1 MKRYTHYVFYNRTTR
16 EMQEFT
22 NWSKRKIRKR
32 LEKAGKPRDWEDI
45 TKNFEALYESCE
57 LSENEVEGR

>member
-1 MKRYTHYVFYNRTTR
+1 MERYTHYVFYNCTTR

-22 NWSKRKIRKR
+22 NWSRRKIRKR

-45 TKNFEALYESCE
+45 TKKFKALYESCE
-57 LSENEVEGR
+57 VSMNEAEGR

>member
-32 LEKAGKPRDWEDI
+32 LEKAGKPRDWRNVTNE
-45 TKNFEALYESCE
+45 FVRLYESCE
-57 LSENEVEGR
+57 ATES